1 VQYKMP
7 RYTQDDYDAIEEDTT
22 AALPVKSKRTER
34 IRAKRARKQDQQ
46 HVSASLGTL
55 PTELVLEVLELLEPS
70 DVFCF
75 SRASR
80 RFLELVRANS
90 DSIGETILQRRYS
103 ILARCLPVPR
113 RLCEV
118 NPAAVR
124 EALADRTRQT
134 QLGIHNRYQHI
145 QPVDGSKVCSCIT
158 CVMLWNNLG
167 LALDFAHWQGHL
179 DKGVPIE
186 TVPRGQVISWNSTL
200 VGRNARIAYRAVE
213 DSLWHARVLQ
223 AHLDSTVRSIRRHAR
238 NKGNRRTHVD
248 MTAEEAASGRD
259 GFLTKAGPPSL
270 EFPYQ
275 RDEYYMLEAYLPNRW
290 WRKTEQR
297 WVYTVG
303 GQHERDVEQLV
314 QRLGGTTDA

>member
-1 VQYKMP
+1 M
-7 RYTQDDYDAIEEDTT
+7 
-22 AALPVKSKRTER
+22 KR
-34 IRAKRARKQDQQ
+34 
-46 HVSASLGTL
+46 L
-55 PTELVLEVLELLEPS
+55 PTELILEVLELLEPS

-75 SRASR
+75 SRVDG
-80 RFLELVRANS
+80 RFLELVRAHSNR
-90 DSIGETILQRRYS
+90 IGETILLRRYS
-103 ILARCLPVPR
+103 ILGRCFPVPR

-118 NPAAVR
+118 EPAAVR
-124 EALADRTRQT
+124 QHLAEGKRLT

-145 QPVDGSKVCSCIT
+145 QPVDWSKLCSCIT

-179 DKGVPIE
+179 DEGVPIA
-186 TVPRGQVISWNSTL
+186 TIPRGQVMEWNGAL

-213 DSLWHARVLQ
+213 DSLWHARILQ

-238 NKGNRRTHVD
+238 NKGNRKMHMD
-248 MTAEEAASGRD
+248 MTEAEAASGRD
-259 GFLTKAGPPSL
+259 DFLGKAGPASL

-290 WRKTEQR
+290 WRKAEQR
-297 WVYTVG
+297 WVYTAG

-314 QRLGGTTDA
+314 QWLGGQ